1 MCIEAGV
8 MVELVKLWGT
18 KHEVLSLDS
27 QHLCKSWR
35 S

>member
-8 MVELVKLWGT
+8 MVEWVKLWGT

-27 QHLCKSWR
+27 QLLFKSWG